1 MFKQASKLLSKDGKL
16 LVIANRH
23 LPYAPLLK
31 KGFKNIKQLNSDA
44 KFVIYQCTDALPS
57 SR

>member
-1 MFKQASKLLSKDGKL
+1 
-16 LVIANRH
+16 VIANRH
-23 LPYAPLLK
+23 LPYAQLLK

-44 KFVIYQCTDALPS
+44 KFVIYQCTDPLPA